1 MMRKLTLADLTPAMM
16 KTLSEMKSTDEIVA
30 FCASKGFEI
39 SEEGAARI
47 MDQFNK
53 VIELAED
60 DLESVAGGW
69 GVIEAPSS

>member
-1 MMRKLTLADLTPAMM
+1 
-16 KTLSEMKSTDEIVA
+16 
-30 FCASKGFEI
+30 
-39 SEEGAARI
+39 

-60 DLESVAGGW
+60 DLEAVAGGW